1 MLGKFT
7 ITVRLYLNA
16 AISIGLIGVVGF
28 VGYQGILH
36 LTEANQT
43 SATYAKAI
51 RYQVE
56 VDMFHDGIASVV
68 NAALISGL
76 RFDRPMYE
84 SARAGLEEHAKAM
97 QDDIS
102 TVAGLP
108 LDPEVKA
115 KLEATRDPLVRYIA
129 GARRIVELAYEH
141 SDEAFGLKSEFD
153 ALFDRLEVDLEALGD
168 AMLSRTEAAEQAASE
183 AAAYRET
190 MMIVSLGIAIPLLL
204 LAAMNSAVSIG
215 SRIDGLKRFTADL
228 AQGDADLTKRLPES
242 GADEVT
248 DTAREFNRFMSTLED
263 LVGSAKAAARSVA
276 STATELD
283 RTAQDLSLGSASQ
296 SDAAGQPSASGPPPC
311 ALRHTNRYIQAQRG
325 KRRYIDSEWEYR
337 WQRSKRRSPIV
348 EQFYCA
354 VQLF

>member
-129 GARRIVELAYEH
+129 GARRIVEQAYEH
-141 SDEAFGLKSEFD
+141 SDEAFSLKSEFD
-153 ALFDRLEVDLEALGD
+153 ALFDRLEIDLEALGD

>member
-115 KLEATRDPLVRYIA
+115 KLEATLAQQERLAA
-129 GARRIVELAYEH
+129 GGGTSRQQAAAQKEADRIRKMLLELNEYEH
-141 SDEAFGLKSEFD
+141 DVLYPLASQQIVIDLDDGVKVNYRKFGAALKKIPG
-153 ALFDRLEVDLEALGD
+153 LEAG
-168 AMLSRTEAAEQAASE
+168 E
-183 AAAYRET
+183 
-190 MMIVSLGIAIPLLL
+190 
-204 LAAMNSAVSIG
+204 
-215 SRIDGLKRFTADL
+215 
-228 AQGDADLTKRLPES
+228 
-242 GADEVT
+242 
-248 DTAREFNRFMSTLED
+248 
-263 LVGSAKAAARSVA
+263 
-276 STATELD
+276 
-283 RTAQDLSLGSASQ
+283 
-296 SDAAGQPSASGPPPC
+296 
-311 ALRHTNRYIQAQRG
+311 
-325 KRRYIDSEWEYR
+325 
-337 WQRSKRRSPIV
+337 
-348 EQFYCA
+348 
-354 VQLF
+354 